1 MTIPVFLLDDLSAW
15 ACNNPGESKIY
26 AQGYIPGLVGNVQDP
41 ELAAAAFI
49 ARQLFEAGLVE
60 LVQRKHAP
68 FEYDYI
74 MIAKREPQKPGW
86 NWWTKPV
93 RIKRHVRS
101 NSRPN

>member
-1 MTIPVFLLDDLSAW
+1 MMLDELQVW
-15 ACNNPGESKIY
+15 AINNPGEAIIY
-26 AQGYIPGLVGNVQDP
+26 ASGYIPGLVGGVQDP
-41 ELAAAAFI
+41 ALAEAGLQ

-60 LVQRKHAP
+60 LVQRKNGP

-93 RIKRHVRS
+93 RIKKHVR
-101 NSRPN
+101 PN